1 MTLPQKF
8 TIRHFLLLL
17 AITLLLFLAL
27 IFTRPEKAG
36 ALRAPV
42 IPTVV
47 VTQVSLSDV
56 RATLKVSGRLQPRLA
71 ATLSAE
77 VTGRVVERAAEPGQQ
92 VAVGALLLRLEEGDY
107 RDALT
112 RAESQLAQERAAVVR
127 DRRLLALARK
137 NRELQAK
144 EVARL
149 ATESISSQSRRDEA
163 HQRLLQLEGEEARL
177 DYAATTAASRVSLRQ
192 AELDR
197 AERDLARTRI
207 TAPFAGTINTLL
219 ADVGDRIAVN
229 RELAS
234 LVALDELD
242 LYAELPGD
250 SQIALS
256 LGQSLTIT
264 VNGESHE
271 GRLVSLQR
279 EPDRKTH
286 TRALRI
292 RVAAEGLT
300 PGALAET
307 RLPLRPLNNA
317 LLVPVAALLREDGK
331 AYLFVESGGKLSR
344 REVRTGIRD
353 GDAIVVLAGIE
364 ASIEAGEPIVARDV
378 AALSDGQD
386 VKVVSE

>member
-1 MTLPQKF
+1 MTLPKKLSL
-8 TIRHFLLLL
+8 RHFLLLL
-17 AITLLLFLAL
+17 AITLLLFLTL
-27 IFTRPEKAG
+27 ILTRPEKAG

-47 VTQVSLSDV
+47 VTQVSRSDV
-56 RATLKVSGRLQPRLA
+56 RATLKVSGRLQPRLV

-77 VTGRVVERAAEPGQQ
+77 VAGRVVERAAEPGQQ
-92 VAVGALLLRLEEGDY
+92 VEAGALLLRLEEGDY
-107 RDALT
+107 RDAVT

-127 DRRLLALARK
+127 DRRLLALARN

-163 HQRLLQLEGEEARL
+163 RQRLLQLEGEEARL
-177 DYAATTAASRVSLRQ
+177 DYAVSTAASRVSLRQ

-207 TAPFAGTINTLL
+207 TAPFAGTLNTLL

-250 SQIALS
+250 SQTALT
-256 LGQSLTIT
+256 LGQSLAIS
-264 VNGESHE
+264 VNGEPRE

-279 EPDRKTH
+279 EPDRNTH

-292 RVAAEGLT
+292 RVAAEGLR

-307 RLPLRPLNNA
+307 RLPLRPLNSA

-344 REVRTGIRD
+344 REVQTGIRD
-353 GDAIVVLAGIE
+353 GDAIVVLAGV
-364 ASIEAGEPIVARDV
+364 EAGEQVVARDV
-378 AALSDGQD
+378 AALSDGQG